1 METPQKHP
9 WSWAW
14 CPAQAR
20 SPSGRKTASDNINT
34 NAHQLSLCYPF
45 LKADKHHKTHHKATS

>member
-45 LKADKHHKTHHKATS
+45 LKADKE